1 MRRIASGAFIAP
13 LPIAIGAALLIFISS
28 GVILSWHFPQ
38 FFPSLYPYATLM
50 AYNTAVS
57 FLLCGLAL
65 VTLINQLRQIGIIL
79 TLGLLI
85 LSAIR
90 ITEMLFD
97 LPLNSD
103 HWYKMLLSA
112 PITVSMP
119 TSSITF
125 ITFIFTA
132 ITLLLLFSRPLT
144 PRKIL
149 ITAFIALIIATIA
162 CSIMI
167 GHSLHLFPSSVWTG
181 RKMSP
186 HTALCFFSYAAA
198 IITSLY
204 PHILNAFTRLNFFN
218 RLTIGFMF
226 MSILFIG
233 IGSIG
238 ILQINSVAAIS
249 QKLYQEP
256 LQANNAALR
265 IKNYIG
271 LLNRTIKNIAI
282 NPELAKLHQYRPVL
296 EQTIINTERD
306 IDKFTHSEEYTPDL
320 QRLRH
325 HFSNWT
331 LLVDTLFQQLEQG
344 NFEQYQRN
352 ALNENQRNIVILEQI
367 CDSII
372 ERTQAEMAELNN
384 EAIRSQHHAENLM
397 LIIISGFLI
406 VGVFV
411 SALLTRSLNEQL
423 NKVRAAM
430 LNIAQGQGD
439 TLIPFLDYPH
449 EIGDM
454 ARTLE
459 VFAQNVNERKK
470 NANLLIEHQ
479 KELERTNQQLASTN
493 KELETFAYV
502 ASHDLK
508 SPLRGIAQLSTWIEE
523 DLESKEFTEVN
534 KHTTM
539 LRNRILRMEK
549 LLDDMLVFYRAGKTE
564 GVLSHID
571 VAHMAS
577 ELFDIQNTKPG
588 LRLELAKNLPS
599 FDTLKTPFEQTL
611 RNLFSNAIKHHDTD
625 EGVISLNAR
634 IIDENFYEFSVSDDG
649 PGIPF
654 KFQERVFGMF
664 QTLKSRD
671 ELEGSG
677 MGLALIKKIVET
689 YGGTI
694 SVFSEGRGCC
704 FTFTWP
710 IHIKRKQSH
719 D

>member
-1 MRRIASGAFIAP
+1 MHRIPLSNPIASVP
-13 LPIAIGAALLIFISS
+13 LATGAALLTLISC
-28 GVILSWHFPQ
+28 GVIIIWHIPSL
-38 FFPSLYPYATLM
+38 FPSVYPYATLM

-65 VTLINQLRQIGIIL
+65 IALIRQLHQLGIVL
-79 TLGLLI
+79 ALGLLA
-85 LSAIR
+85 LSSIR
-90 ITEMLFD
+90 IVEMLFE
-97 LPLNSD
+97 LPFDSNL
-103 HWYKMLLSA
+103 WYKTLLPTA
-112 PITVSMP
+112 ITTPIP
-119 TSSITF
+119 TSSITS

-132 ITLLLLFSRPLT
+132 ISLLLLLNQALT
-144 PRKIL
+144 PTKIL
-149 ITAFIALIIATIA
+149 VTAFIALIIATIA
-162 CSIMI
+162 TSIMI
-167 GHSLHLFPSSVWTG
+167 GHSLHLFPSSVWAG

-186 HTALCFFSYAAA
+186 HTALCFFAYAAA

-204 PHILNAFTRLNFFN
+204 PHILAAFTRLKFFN

-249 QKLYQEP
+249 QKLYQGP

-265 IKNYIG
+265 IKNHIG
-271 LLNRTIKNIAI
+271 LLNRIIKNIAI
-282 NPELAKLHQYRPVL
+282 NPELEKLSPYRAIL
-296 EQTIINTERD
+296 EQTTSKTEYE
-306 IDKFTHSEEYTPDL
+306 IDQLTHTEEYTQDL
-320 QRLRH
+320 DNLRH
-325 HFSNWT
+325 HFSHWT
-331 LLVDTLFQQLEQG
+331 ILVNSLFQQLEQG
-344 NFEQYQRN
+344 NIEQYQQS
-352 ALNENQRNIVILEQI
+352 ALNENQHNIVILEQI

-372 ERTQAEMAELNN
+372 ERAQTEMAQLNA
-384 EAIRSQHHAENLM
+384 EAIQTKQHAGNLM
-397 LIIISGFLI
+397 LVIIVGFLI

-411 SALLTRSLNEQL
+411 AALLTRSLNQQL
-423 NKVRAAM
+423 NKVRTAM
-430 LNIAQGQGD
+430 LSIAQGKSD
-439 TLIPFLDYPH
+439 TPIPFLDYPH

-459 VFAQNVNERKK
+459 VFAQNVKERDK
-470 NANLLIEHQ
+470 NAELLIRHQ
-479 KELERTNQQLASTN
+479 QELEKSNQQLASTN

-523 DLESKEFTEVN
+523 DLESKEFAEVN

-539 LRNRILRMEK
+539 LRNRILRLEK
-549 LLDDMLVFYRAGKTE
+549 LLDDMLVFYRAGKTD
-564 GVLSHID
+564 GTISHVD
-571 VAHMAS
+571 VAQMAR

-588 LRLELAKNLPS
+588 LRLVLAENLPNI
-599 FDTLKTPFEQTL
+599 DTLKTPFEQTL
-611 RNLFSNAIKHHDTD
+611 RNLFSNAIKHHDTA

-634 IIDENFYEFSVSDDG
+634 IIDKNFYEFSVSDDG
-649 PGIPF
+649 PGIPL
-654 KFQERVFGMF
+654 KFQERIFGMF

-689 YGGTI
+689 YGGKI
-694 SVFSEGRGCC
+694 SVISEGRGCC

-710 IHIKRKQSH
+710 THIKRKQIH